1 MDLWI
6 RSQDKE
12 ILVKVEY
19 LEYFYKKMHYANEEK
34 PREEHH
40 NIGTY
45 ISNEQF
51 IILGEYKTEQRALE
65 VLDEIQSF
73 LENNYISIDE
83 MPSHSNSPYPGYYPT
98 HISTMYRKKVFKMP
112 KE

>member
-12 ILVKVEY
+12 RLVKVEY
-19 LEYFYKKMHYANEEK
+19 LEYFYKKVHYANEEK

-51 IILGEYKTEQRALE
+51 IILGEYKTKERALE
-65 VLDEIQSF
+65 VLDEIQK
-73 LENNYISIDE
+73 LDIVNNPNIEVSCYASSLI
-83 MPSHSNSPYPGYYPT
+83 
-98 HISTMYRKKVFKMP
+98 KVTYNMP

>member
-1 MDLWI
+1 MNLWI
-6 RSQDKE
+6 RSQNKE
-12 ILVKVEY
+12 KLCKIE
-19 LEYFYKKMHYANEEK
+19 
-34 PREEHH
+34 
-40 NIGTY
+40 NIKYMDTSDDFENDTHSLWNDNNG
-45 ISNEQF
+45 
-51 IILGEYKTEQRALE
+51 ILGIYKTKQRALE